1 MHADEP
7 QFIEELRS
15 ALESPSPAALIEGAS
30 MLAAL
35 QDGSGDD
42 ELYSP
47 HETAPGV
54 PYPHAFAVLDLA
66 PVFVESDTPETNAV
80 LRVWAEMLGD
90 DMLRRRVINS
100 VSTREHPDWLD
111 ALDRVTVTHAVS
123 MGDHFGEEETVL
135 LEAHI
140 DGHAITMACALQH
153 MGTTSLDDAYL
164 LPVSITTAF
173 GDLPPD
179 VSTRTVMR
187 DLDLTTAR
195 NLIAGAVEF
204 EERLFP
210 PIETD
215 SWPATKPALEWLLR
229 LMPDDPADPEQ
240 IDQTGDDARAALRE
254 QLELDFAA
262 SPEGQALPQ
271 RVRDEAGLVFEFQ
284 LNYGTGDGKRWGPAF
299 VEHLMLDLYPR
310 KYLAPDRTLLQL
322 PRLLTAIVTWANARS
337 GVPAESTAAV
347 VKLIQELAPEYRDLI
362 KNGGANPFPFGVG
375 AFSDPNFLA
384 TMGLGRDSEHE
395 GHPFDASN
403 GGAVYGE
410 HRGHRGRG
418 EHREHDL
425 PAFLQE
431 VPPPL
436 RDVFLRADSPDVQWG
451 EDPLQDLILDAFPDS
466 QPQYSAGLM
475 RQFTLQLLEREV
487 GGAPALAALD
497 AQPLP
502 QETAEEAF
510 ARYAI
515 AADVLPRL
523 RRIGAILVPRATT
536 VFEDPELVT
545 AALRVLARTAAADPA
560 LFRRAHKEAN
570 AAAAACW
577 IAAWMN
583 EWFDPYAGS
592 GRTQKAVREAFG
604 MKNSPRDRGET
615 FVRAMGAQIYSRSGD
630 FFLGDPGLLVSW
642 QRATLIE
649 SRDHIGHEPRY

>member
-1 MHADEP
+1 MHTDEP
-7 QFIEELRS
+7 QFIEELRT

-35 QDGSGDD
+35 QDVSDD
-42 ELYSP
+42 ALHP
-47 HETAPGV
+47 PRETAPGV
-54 PYPHAFAVLDLA
+54 PYPHAFAVLELA
-66 PVFVESDTPETNAV
+66 PVFVESDAPETNAV

-111 ALDRVTVTHAVS
+111 ALDRATVAHAVS

-140 DGHAITMACALQH
+140 DGHTITMACALQH
-153 MGTTSLDDAYL
+153 VGKTSLDDAYL

-173 GDLPPD
+173 GDLPAD
-179 VSTRTVMR
+179 VSARTVMR
-187 DLDLTTAR
+187 TLDLADAR
-195 NLIAGAVEF
+195 NLVAGAVEF
-204 EERLFP
+204 DDHLFP

-215 SWPATKPALEWLLR
+215 SWPATKPALEWLLQ
-229 LMPDDPADPEQ
+229 LIPGDPTAADSSV
-240 IDQTGDDARAALRE
+240 QTGDGAQAALRD
-254 QLELDFAA
+254 QLELNFAA

-271 RVRDEAGLVFEFQ
+271 DVRDEAGLVFEFQ
-284 LNYGTGDGKRWGPAF
+284 LNYGTGDGMRWGPAF
-299 VEHLMLDLYPR
+299 VEHLMLNLYPR
-310 KYLAPDRTLLQL
+310 KYLAPDRTLLHL

-337 GVPAESTAAV
+337 GVPADSTAGV
-347 VKLIQELAPEYRDLI
+347 LNLIKELTPEYRDLVL
-362 KNGGANPFPFGVG
+362 NGDANPFPFGAG
-375 AFSDPNFLA
+375 AFSDPNFLE
-384 TMGLGRDSEHE
+384 TMGLGRDPDH
-395 GHPFDASN
+395 GAFPFDATHD
-403 GGAVYGE
+403 GGAYAGLE
-410 HRGHRGRG
+410 
-418 EHREHDL
+418 L
-425 PAFLQE
+425 PAFLQG
-431 VPPPL
+431 VPAPL

-451 EDPLQDLILDAFPDS
+451 EDPLQDLILEAFPDS

-497 AQPLP
+497 ARPLP
-502 QETAEEAF
+502 SESADEAF
-510 ARYAI
+510 AHYAI

-523 RRIGAILVPRATT
+523 QRIGAILIPRATT
-536 VFEDPELVT
+536 LFADPELVT

-560 LFRRAHKEAN
+560 LFRRASKDEN

-604 MKNSPRDRGET
+604 TKVSSRDRGET

-630 FFLGDPGLLVSW
+630 FFLGDPGLLVSA

-649 SRDHIGHEPRY
+649 SRDHIGR